1 MEKKIKIGL
10 FGFGCVGEGL
20 YEVLNQSKLLN
31 AEIVNICVKSK
42 GKDRSIDASNF
53 TYEKDELLNNPEINT
68 IVELIDDAEAA
79 YEIVTTAFRKGKN
92 VVSANKK
99 LIALHLKELIQLSR
113 ENNVSFLYE
122 ASSCASIPVI
132 RNLEEYYNNDSL
144 SKIEGICNGTTNYIL
159 TQQFQNGKSYEEVLK
174 EATDLGFAETD
185 PTMDVDG
192 FDSKFKLDILIAHT
206 FGLIVEAEKIL
217 NIGIRHIKDEDVRF
231 GREKGLKIKLISR
244 AEKIGNK
251 VVGFVAPHFVPADHF
266 AYNVENEYNCVAIQA
281 LFSDKQFFLGKG
293 AGSYPT
299 ASAVLSDV
307 SALQYDYN
315 YEYKK
320 FKSGKDLAFTDD
332 FIAKV
337 YLGSP
342 NKITDE
348 IEFVDIEESYSGL
361 EYNYKIGWVKFS
373 SLAQV
378 DFNKRTDL
386 FISFFST
393 DVKFENEF
401 VKNESRTETL
411 EAAL

>member
-20 YEVLNQSKLLN
+20 YQVLNQSNLLQ

-42 GKDRSIDASNF
+42 NKVRSIADSNF
-53 TYEKDELLNNPEINT
+53 TFNQDEILYNPEINT

-79 YEIVTTAFRKGKN
+79 YEIVTTAFKQGKN

-99 LIALHLKELIQLSR
+99 LIALHLEELINLSQ
-113 ENNVSFLYE
+113 EHNVSFLYE

-159 TQQFQNGKSYEEVLK
+159 TQQFQHGKSYEEVLK
-174 EATDLGFAETD
+174 EATELGFAETD

-206 FGLIVEAEKIL
+206 FGKIVEASKIL
-217 NIGIRHIKDEDVRF
+217 NIGIRHIKNEDVRF

-244 AEKIGNK
+244 AERIGNK
-251 VVGFVAPHFVPADHF
+251 IIGFVAPHFVSADHF
-266 AYNVENEYNCVAIQA
+266 AYNVENEYNCVAIEA

-320 FKSGKDLAFTDD
+320 FKSGRNLEFSND
-332 FIAKV
+332 FLAKV
-337 YLGSP
+337 YIGSP
-342 NKITDE
+342 KPISDQ
-348 IEFVDIEESYSGL
+348 IEFNSVEESFSGL
-361 EYNYKIGWVKFS
+361 DYHYKIGWVKFS
-373 SLAQV
+373 SLAQI
-378 DFNKRTDL
+378 DFNKRNDL
-386 FISFFST
+386 FISFYSEDLKIKT
-393 DVKFENEF
+393 ETTKD
-401 VKNESRTETL
+401 ESRTTTL
-411 EAAL
+411 EASF

>member
-10 FGFGCVGEGL
+10 FGFGCVGGGL

-31 AEIVNICVKSK
+31 AEIVKICVKSHDK
-42 GKDRSIDASNF
+42 ERSIDASNF
-53 TYEKDELLNNPEINT
+53 TYDKDQLLNNPEINT
-68 IVELIDDAEAA
+68 IVELIDDADAA
-79 YEIVTTAFRKGKN
+79 YEIVTTAFRNGKN

-99 LIALHLKELIQLSR
+99 LIALHLEELINLSQ

-159 TQQFQNGKSYEEVLK
+159 TQQFEHGKSYEEVLQ

-206 FGLIVEAEKIL
+206 FGKIVEAEEIL
-217 NIGIRHIKDEDVRF
+217 NIGIRQIKSEDVQF
-231 GREKGLKIKLISR
+231 GREKDLKIKLISR
-244 AEKIGNK
+244 SERIGDKII
-251 VVGFVAPHFVPADHF
+251 GFVAPHFVPKDHF
-266 AYNVENEYNCVAIQA
+266 AYNVENEYNSVAIEA
-281 LFSDKQFFLGKG
+281 LFSDKQFFIGKG
-293 AGSYPT
+293 AGAYPT

-307 SALQYDYN
+307 SALQYGYN

-320 FKSGKDLAFTDD
+320 FKSGKNLEFTND

-337 YLGSP
+337 YIGSP
-342 NKITDE
+342 AILTDE
-348 IEFVDIEESYSGL
+348 LEFETVEEAYSGVD
-361 EYNYKIGWVKFS
+361 YNYVIGWINFS
-373 SLAQV
+373 SLAKL
-378 DFNKRTDL
+378 DLNKRKDL
-386 FISFFST
+386 FISFFSE
-393 DVKFENEF
+393 DVKLLNETEKHEN
-401 VKNESRTETL
+401 RTEAL